1 MKKQVLTLP
10 LLFLLMALVS
20 FSGETANFSGKD
32 KKEERKVADFSEIT
46 ISIAADVE
54 LRQGNEC
61 KVVLEGD
68 EDILEKTK
76 TKVSGDELII
86 KSNKTFNFGWNDE
99 IKIYITTKDI
109 EKISIA
115 GSATVNSKTTINAE
129 QIKFQVSGSGKIN
142 IQDLEAT
149 DIEGSISGSGKI
161 NIAGTKPSKKL
172 DLSISGSGKF
182 DSEKLQ
188 IEEADIEISGSG
200 KGIVNITES
209 LDAGV
214 SGSGRIY
221 YHGNPT
227 VNSNVS
233 GSGKIRS
240 AD

>member
-10 LLFLLMALVS
+10 LLFLLMTLIS
-20 FSGETANFSGKD
+20 FSGESLNFSGKD

-68 EDILEKTK
+68 EDILENTK

-99 IKIYITTKDI
+99 IKIYITTKNI

-115 GSATVNSKTTINAE
+115 GSATINSKTEIEAE
-129 QIKFQVSGSGKIN
+129 EIKFQVSGSGKIN
-142 IQDLEAT
+142 IPELVAR

-161 NIAGTKPSKKL
+161 HIAGTKPSKKL

-182 DSEKLQ
+182 DGEKLE
-188 IEEADIEISGSG
+188 IDEADIKISGSG
-200 KGIVNITES
+200 KGIVNITEY
-209 LDAGV
+209 LEAGV
-214 SGSGRIY
+214 SGSGRITY
-221 YHGNPT
+221 YGKPK
-227 VNSNVS
+227 VNTNVS

>member
-1 MKKQVLTLP
+1 MKTNALTTP
-10 LLFLLMALVS
+10 LLFLFMALIS
-20 FSGETANFSGKD
+20 FSGNTANFSGKD

-46 ISIAADVE
+46 ISIAANVE

-86 KSNKTFNFGWNDE
+86 KSKKTFNSGWNDE

-115 GSATVNSKTTINAE
+115 GSATMNSKTK
-129 QIKFQVSGSGKIN
+129 IKSERIQFQVSGSGKIN
-142 IQDLEAT
+142 ILELEAPQ
-149 DIEGSISGSGKI
+149 IESSISGSGKI
-161 NIAGTKPSKKL
+161 NIAGTKTSKEL

-182 DSEKLQ
+182 NSKQLQ
-188 IEEADIEISGSG
+188 IKDADIKISGSG
-200 KGIVNITES
+200 KGIVNITEY
-209 LDAGV
+209 LEAGV
-214 SGSGRIY
+214 SGSGRIAY
-221 YHGNPT
+221 YGNPRI
-227 VNSNVS
+227 NSSVS